1 MLLVIVIWEL
11 DWFISISFIIF
22 SAFIIF
28 FIAVLDSS
36 ALSSVFLISSCFS
49 NHFFD
54 LFASNHALIS
64 ASIVSSSSCFQV
76 TLSAVCLSYN
86 QNRVI
91 SCYQNLLSDI
101 WHAELFQIIKFRLVI
116 IIMMLYELCII
127 ISETLMMLMCS
138 DNFEHSWECMII
150 FFWIHAEII
159 LLLWL
164 ITVILEKIMW
174 EKRWDER
181 NSEMKEIVR

>member
-1 MLLVIVIWEL
+1 MLLVIIIWEL
-11 DWFISISFIIF
+11 DWFISISFITF
-22 SAFIIF
+22 SAFIIL

-49 NHFFD
+49 NHSFD

-64 ASIVSSSSCFQV
+64 ASIASFSSCFQV

-101 WHAELFQIIKFRLVI
+101 WHTELFQTIKFCLAI
-116 IIMMLYELCII
+116 IIMTPYELCIV
-127 ISETLMMLMCS
+127 ISETWWHLHAATTLSTVESVWLFFFEFMLKLSCYS
-138 DNFEHSWECMII
+138 DS
-150 FFWIHAEII
+150 
-159 LLLWL
+159 LLWF
-164 ITVILEKIMW
+164 W
-174 EKRWDER
+174 RR
-181 NSEMKEIVR
+181 